1 MPPYM
6 QNPVNDFYFR
16 NAQAQVAP
24 QQYQQPQYQF
34 PPQQQNKPSVHCSF
48 VSSIEEAKAARSDDF
63 LSTNIF
69 LDSGTGKIY
78 LKKIDNNGKPMF
90 LTYVVEE
97 NVEEQKSD
105 PLNEINSR
113 LMNIENFLGE
123 LKHDKSVPNY
133 EYAQQSESVP
143 QPTAAEQNEPNG
155 TTEPTGLPKN
165 AGNDFWKKRK

>member
-1 MPPYM
+1 MPPYA
-6 QNPVNDFYFR
+6 NPVNDFYFR
-16 NAQAQVAP
+16 NAQAQMS
-24 QQYQQPQYQF
+24 QYQPQYF
-34 PPQQQNKPSVHCSF
+34 PPQQQPKPSVHCSF

-90 LTYVVEE
+90 LTYAIEE
-97 NVEEQKSD
+97 NIEEKKSD
-105 PLNEINSR
+105 PLSEINSR

-123 LKHDKSVPNY
+123 LKHDKSVPGY
-133 EYAQQSESVP
+133 EYAQQSEPTP
-143 QPTAAEQNEPNG
+143 QPTVAEQNEPNG
-155 TTEPTGLPKN
+155 TTESAGLPKN